1 MQVQTV
7 VTVKVT
13 ALVPDGNSRIVGR
26 PYQSQ
31 YTHEE

>member
-13 ALVPDGNSRIVGR
+13 ALVPDGNVGR
-26 PYQSQ
+26 PHQSQ